1 MSIITVLIILGLAL
15 FIILTAAAYTVVLE
29 RVLSAWIQQRTGP
42 NRVGSVTRLGAT
54 GTRLAIAAKNSV
66 MLRILNIGWLQPL
79 VDVVK
84 LLLKEDIIPEKANKF
99 VHFLAPMI
107 SVTIALITMGV
118 MPFSHYTNPD
128 GTHEFIAIANI
139 NVGVLYSLA
148 VTSIGV
154 YGVTLAGWSS
164 NSKYALLGGLRS
176 SAQMISYELAMGL
189 AVVSVILLTNFRYA
203 GTSNFLSLTAI
214 VEAQRGMWNIVPNF
228 IGFLIFVTCT
238 FAEANRSPF
247 DLVEA
252 EQELVG
258 GFHTEYSSMKFALF
272 FVAEYLHVIMG
283 SMAITTLFLGG
294 YLGIGEE
301 ALGVASW
308 SAGAQIGWGLL
319 WFVLKTFFF
328 MVVFVWVRWTLPRF
342 KYNQLMD
349 IGWKRFLPL
358 ALLNLVVMAGVLAVV
373 YGM

>member
-1 MSIITVLIILGLAL
+1 MSTTVITLITLGLAL

-42 NRVGSVTRLGAT
+42 NRVGSPAS
-54 GTRLAIAAKNSV
+54 AKMMIAGKNSLL
-66 MLRILNIGWLQPL
+66 LRIVNIAWLQPL
-79 VDVVK
+79 ADVIK
-84 LLLKEDIIPEKANKF
+84 LLLKEDIIPAGANKL

-107 SVTIALITMGV
+107 AVTIALITMGV
-118 MPFSHYTNPD
+118 VPFARGVH
-128 GTHEFIAIANI
+128 IADVNI
-139 NVGVLYSLA
+139 GVLYTLA
-148 VTSIGV
+148 ATSIGV

-164 NSKYALLGGLRS
+164 NSKYSLLGGLRS
-176 SAQMISYELAMGL
+176 SAQMISYELAMGI
-189 AVVSVILLTNFRYA
+189 AVVSVILLTNFRA
-203 GTSNFLSLTAI
+203 EGNSLSLVTI
-214 VEAQRGMWNIVPNF
+214 VETQVQSGIWNLFLNP

-294 YLGIGEE
+294 YGGIGERF
-301 ALGVASW
+301 LGVGEW
-308 SAGAQIGWGLL
+308 SSIAQVGWGLL
-319 WFVLKTFFF
+319 WFVLKTFTF
-328 MVVFVWVRWTLPRF
+328 MSIFVWVRWTLPRF
-342 KYNQLMD
+342 KYTQLMN
-349 IGWKRFLPL
+349 IGWKSFLPL
-358 ALLNLVVMAGVLAVV
+358 ALANLVVVAGAIAIW
-373 YGM
+373 YQFSK